1 MLAHVRFQGAKGDV
15 EMVRVNRAGAIRRC
29 ADIDRYFGIG
39 GAKTPDE
46 TWQQA
51 KRKIERRSD
60 PDASARPPVVQM
72 NRLQHAGS
80 LLLDAFG
87 VRHQA
92 LTSGGQRK
100 TMRRAVKQAQPEA
113 GLEPLD
119 SAHDRGAVNPKGG
132 GRRGQRSRPADGE
145 QDAQVT
151 PVDRALHICVI
162 GCEIGQ
168 SRCRN

>member
-92 LTSGGQRK
+92 LTSGG
-100 TMRRAVKQAQPEA
+100 
-113 GLEPLD
+113 
-119 SAHDRGAVNPKGG
+119 
-132 GRRGQRSRPADGE
+132 
-145 QDAQVT
+145 
-151 PVDRALHICVI
+151 
-162 GCEIGQ
+162 
-168 SRCRN
+168 